1 MCFLNIHSHDSNDP
15 IIEIPLDSQMVGS
28 LIIKKMII
36 IARIVAGNAFELDAK
51 PTDQSY
57 SSSLNSPSLQ
67 EVNFLSLSTV
77 SLSINLFQS
86 LLLIFLYISL
96 IYKFTNYLSY

>member
-1 MCFLNIHSHDSNDP
+1 MCFLNIHSHDSHDP

-57 SSSLNSPSLQ
+57 SSSLNSPSSQ
-67 EVNFLSLSTV
+67 EVNFLFV
-77 SLSINLFQS
+77 YLSINLFQS

-96 IYKFTNYLSY
+96 IYKFTNYLS